1 MLAVNEQFCAF
12 SGKPATPP
20 SRNPGPLVPGG
31 AVPDPCKATPDAVML
46 GKETLMLSIN

>member
-20 SRNPGPLVPGG
+20 SRNPGPVVPGG